1 MSVFNPEGVVSL
13 AQGIALGSHSRQA
26 NHRSPSH
33 RSKNGNAPT
42 ARRPGS
48 PKPLCPSL
56 RVFVVNPLSSVSA
69 RTRALP
75 RTARQRQNPIVPWQ
89 APVARRGGVCLPRS
103 HLKPTAETSPLPVR
117 ATHPPTRVGG
127 SPRFAKLPTPHGW
140 GGGARK
146 GGGEVS
152 RLVPFPCTV
161 S

>member
-89 APVARRGGVCLPRS
+89 APVARRGGCLPPTQHLES
-103 HLKPTAETSPLPVR
+103 HCGNQPASRPRQSPPNSRWGLAKIR
-117 ATHPPTRVGG
+117 QASH
-127 SPRFAKLPTPHGW
+127 SPWMGRGCP
-140 GGGARK
+140 K
-146 GGGEVS
+146 GRG
-152 RLVPFPCTV
+152 
-161 S
+161 